1 MITCDSVITC
11 DGVIDVA
18 AKFYNDTSE
27 TAPINFNVEKSTY
40 NKMDY
45 YCYYYY
51 YYYYYQ
57 YYYYY
62 YYILHSLLLV
72 VILLLIIFAV
82 CCYCINQRS
91 KHIPP
96 QYFY

>member
-11 DGVIDVA
+11 DGVIDGA

-51 YYYYYQ
+51 YYYYYYH
-57 YYYYY
+57 YYYY
-62 YYILHSLLLV
+62 
-72 VILLLIIFAV
+72 
-82 CCYCINQRS
+82 
-91 KHIPP
+91 
-96 QYFY
+96 

>member
-11 DGVIDVA
+11 DGVIDGA
-18 AKFYNDTSE
+18 AKFYSDMSE
-27 TAPINFNVEKSTY
+27 TAPINFNVENSTY

-51 YYYYYQ
+51 YYH
-57 YYYYY
+57 YYYY

-82 CCYCINQRS
+82 CCYCINLRS

>member
-11 DGVIDVA
+11 DEVIDGA

-51 YYYYYQ
+51 YYH
-57 YYYYY
+57 YYYY
-62 YYILHSLLLV
+62 
-72 VILLLIIFAV
+72 
-82 CCYCINQRS
+82 
-91 KHIPP
+91 
-96 QYFY
+96 

>member
-11 DGVIDVA
+11 DEVIDGA
-18 AKFYNDTSE
+18 AKFYNDASE

-45 YCYYYY
+45 YYCYYYY
-51 YYYYYQ
+51 YYYYY
-57 YYYYY
+57 YN
-62 YYILHSLLLV
+62 ILHTLLLV

>member
-11 DGVIDVA
+11 DGVIDGA
-18 AKFYNDTSE
+18 AKFYKDTSE

-51 YYYYYQ
+51 YYYYYH
-57 YYYYY
+57 YYY

>member
-11 DGVIDVA
+11 DGVIDGA
-18 AKFYNDTSE
+18 AKFYNDASE

-45 YCYYYY
+45 YYCY
-51 YYYYYQ
+51 

-62 YYILHSLLLV
+62 YYILHTLLLV

>member
-11 DGVIDVA
+11 DEVIDGA
-18 AKFYNDTSE
+18 AKFYNDASE
-27 TAPINFNVEKSTY
+27 TAPINFNVKKLSY
-40 NKMDY
+40 NIMD
-45 YCYYYY
+45 YCYYCCCCLCHYY
-51 YYYYYQ
+51 HYL
-57 YYYYY
+57 YY
-62 YYILHSLLLV
+62 YYILHTLLLV

-82 CCYCINQRS
+82 YCYCINQRS

>member
-11 DGVIDVA
+11 DGVIDGA
-18 AKFYNDTSE
+18 ATFYNDASE
-27 TAPINFNVEKSTY
+27 TALINFNVEKSTY

-45 YCYYYY
+45 YYC
-51 YYYYYQ
+51 
-57 YYYYY
+57 YYYY
-62 YYILHSLLLV
+62 YYILHTLLLV

-82 CCYCINQRS
+82 YCYCINQRS

>member
-11 DGVIDVA
+11 DGVIDGA
-18 AKFYNDTSE
+18 AKFYSDMSE

-51 YYYYYQ
+51 YYYH

-62 YYILHSLLLV
+62 VLHSLLLL

>member
-11 DGVIDVA
+11 DGVIDGA

-51 YYYYYQ
+51 YYYH
-57 YYYYY
+57 YYY

>member
-11 DGVIDVA
+11 DGVIDGA
-18 AKFYNDTSE
+18 AKFYKDTSE

-51 YYYYYQ
+51 YYYH
-57 YYYYY
+57 YYY

>member
-11 DGVIDVA
+11 DGVIDGA
-18 AKFYNDTSE
+18 AKFYNDASE

-45 YCYYYY
+45 YYCYYYY
-51 YYYYYQ
+51 YYYYYN
-57 YYYYY
+57 
-62 YYILHSLLLV
+62 ILHTLLLV

>member
-11 DGVIDVA
+11 DGVIDGA
-18 AKFYNDTSE
+18 AKFYKDTSE

-51 YYYYYQ
+51 YHYYYY
-57 YYYYY
+57 
-62 YYILHSLLLV
+62 
-72 VILLLIIFAV
+72 
-82 CCYCINQRS
+82 
-91 KHIPP
+91 
-96 QYFY
+96 

>member
-11 DGVIDVA
+11 DGVIDGA

-51 YYYYYQ
+51 YHYYYY
-57 YYYYY
+57 
-62 YYILHSLLLV
+62 
-72 VILLLIIFAV
+72 
-82 CCYCINQRS
+82 
-91 KHIPP
+91 
-96 QYFY
+96 

>member
-62 YYILHSLLLV
+62 YILHSLLLV

>member
-11 DGVIDVA
+11 DGVIDGA
-18 AKFYNDTSE
+18 AKFYSDMSE
-27 TAPINFNVEKSTY
+27 TAPINFNVENSTY

-45 YCYYYY
+45 YCYYCYY
-51 YYYYYQ
+51 YYYYH
-57 YYYYY
+57 YYYY

-82 CCYCINQRS
+82 CCYCINLRS

>member
-11 DGVIDVA
+11 DEVIDGA
-18 AKFYNDTSE
+18 AKFYNDASE

-45 YCYYYY
+45 YYCYYYY
-51 YYYYYQ
+51 YYYYY
-57 YYYYY
+57 
-62 YYILHSLLLV
+62 ILHTLLLV

>member
-11 DGVIDVA
+11 DGVIDAA
-18 AKFYNDTSE
+18 AKFYSDMSE

-51 YYYYYQ
+51 YYYH
-57 YYYYY
+57 YYY

>member
-11 DGVIDVA
+11 DGVIDGA
-18 AKFYNDTSE
+18 AKFYSDMSE
-27 TAPINFNVEKSTY
+27 TAPINFNVEKSIY

-51 YYYYYQ
+51 YYYH

-62 YYILHSLLLV
+62 VLHSLLLL